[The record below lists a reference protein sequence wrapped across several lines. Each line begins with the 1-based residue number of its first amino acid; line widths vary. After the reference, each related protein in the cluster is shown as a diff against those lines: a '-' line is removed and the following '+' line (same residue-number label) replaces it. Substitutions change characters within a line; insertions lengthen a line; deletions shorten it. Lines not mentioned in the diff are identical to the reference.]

1 MEEQAEH
8 LEQTKPVKHAE
19 NQTRYKTYYV
29 SSAVFDVR
37 KLSFSIKFYNDSDA
51 ETEKTPHRSNLLS
64 LVKKY
69 EYDEGLVSK
78 LNILHEDAR
87 MYSASVPKFAMRD
100 GKLEQHARLTAPIH
114 YDKDDQNSMLLKNVL
129 DAVLEAQ
136 VQFLYDLGQADLEV
150 LIEKYVWPSVCT
162 HAGCTDH
169 ALCNRKISVL
179 TALHKKLQKMT
190 FKDIDKSFQPR
201 TRHHDLYDPNDPDDA
216 VNNHDT
222 HNKRDK
228 FFLVPKICRTT
239 EIIKLGSK
247 KDAYQNKT
255 MQMGDFYDSISKIY
269 KMNDKDSELFY
280 QCTMIINIPSF
291 YIADANIISFTPIC
305 SKFEYK
311 INKAACRRVI
321 KKKKIEQ
328 PLIIQRLV
336 V

>member
-1 MEEQAEH
+1 MEAQAEH

-19 NQTRYKTYYV
+19 RATDQKQTGYKTYYV

-37 KLSFSIKFYNDSDA
+37 KLSFGIKFYNDSDA

-69 EYDEGLVSK
+69 EYVEGLVSK

-100 GKLEQHARLTAPIH
+100 GKLDEQYARLTAPIL
-114 YDKDDQNSMLLKNVL
+114 YDRDDTNAMLLKNVL
-129 DAVLEAQ
+129 DAVLNAQ
-136 VQFLYDLGQADLEV
+136 VQFLYDLGQTDLNV
-150 LIEKYVWPSVCT
+150 LIAKYVGPSVCT
-162 HAGCTDH
+162 HDRCTDH
-169 ALCNRKISVL
+169 AKCSRKKSVL
-179 TALHKKLQKMT
+179 KALHKKLQKMT
-190 FKDIDKSFQPR
+190 FEEIDKSFQPQ
-201 TRHHDLYDPNDPDDA
+201 TRHHDPDDKL
-216 VNNHDT
+216 DKLD
-222 HNKRDK
+222 KRDK

-291 YIADANIISFTPIC
+291 YMADANMISFTPIC

-311 INKAACRRVI
+311 INKAACKRVI

>member
-1 MEEQAEH
+1 MAEHTEH
-8 LEQTKPVKHAE
+8 LEQTNPVKHAE
-19 NQTRYKTYYV
+19 NQTGYKTYYV
-29 SSAVFDVR
+29 SSAVFDIR
-37 KLSFSIKFYNDSDA
+37 KLSFGIKFYNNSDA

-100 GKLEQHARLTAPIH
+100 GKLDEQHARLTAPVR
-114 YDKDDQNSMLLKNVL
+114 YDKDDTNAMLLKNVL
-129 DAVLEAQ
+129 DAVLNAQ
-136 VQFLYDLGQADLEV
+136 VQFLYDLGRTDLDV
-150 LIEKYVWPSVCT
+150 LIAKYVKPSVCT
-162 HAGCTDH
+162 HERCADH
-169 ALCNRKISVL
+169 TMCSIKISVL
-179 TALHKKLQKMT
+179 KSLHQKLSTMT
-190 FKDIDKSFQPR
+190 FEEIDKSFQPQI
-201 TRHHDLYDPNDPDDA
+201 RHHDPDDA
-216 VNNHDT
+216 VNNHDM
-222 HNKRDK
+222 HEKQEKRDK
-228 FFLVPKICRTT
+228 FFLVPKINRTT
-239 EIIKLGSK
+239 EITKLGSK

-255 MQMGDFYDSISKIY
+255 MRIGDFYDSISKIY

-280 QCTMIINIPSF
+280 QCTMIINISSF
-291 YIADANIISFTPIC
+291 FMASNKMISFTPIC

-311 INKAACRRVI
+311 INKAACKRVI